1 MIYKEKNIYLY
12 MVENWEKIK
21 TYHCKGCQ
29 QNVNILL
36 WRKTHNSF
44 GYFCENCTLKIDKRL
59 SEIKKG
65 F

>member
-1 MIYKEKNIYLY
+1 